1 MKLLENLLILL
12 LQLGGAILIGVGL
25 TMIWFPLGWIYSG
38 VVAFILGHMMYLDA
52 KTEESK
58 T

>member
-1 MKLLENLLILL
+1 MKLLTNLLILL
-12 LQLGGAILIGVGL
+12 LQLGGVIQIGVGL
-25 TMIWFPLGWIYSG
+25 TMIWVPLGWIYSG